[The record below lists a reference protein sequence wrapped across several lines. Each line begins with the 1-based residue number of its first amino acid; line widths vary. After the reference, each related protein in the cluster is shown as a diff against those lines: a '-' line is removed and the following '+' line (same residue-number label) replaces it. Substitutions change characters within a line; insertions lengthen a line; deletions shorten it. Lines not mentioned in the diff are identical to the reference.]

1 MSHAS
6 LISNVC
12 TFSRDPYLLNT
23 YKGERV
29 SVTQISSRFLPECFP
44 LPRQSHRITVDTVRR
59 IYIRRKSH
67 CIFIFLF
74 FIFLFFYFIFLHMT
88 LMDSLN
94 NLMYMTQQSYEAVTI
109 RWDDIEWV
117 KLLVGTYGSQYMHV
131 PSALL
136 PYIFHIFGGGTRREP
151 YPTTSLEALILLVV
165 TFFSFL
171 VSLFYFIK

>member
-1 MSHAS
+1 
-6 LISNVC
+6 
-12 TFSRDPYLLNT
+12 
-23 YKGERV
+23 
-29 SVTQISSRFLPECFP
+29 
-44 LPRQSHRITVDTVRR
+44 
-59 IYIRRKSH
+59 
-67 CIFIFLF
+67 
-74 FIFLFFYFIFLHMT
+74 MT

-109 RWDDIEWV
+109 RWDEIEWV

-171 VSLFYFIK
+171 VSLFYFIKWTGSNAFSPDHNYGPIPTIGEAILW